1 MPKPAGDEPADK
13 SAAPPAAPQ
22 LRFHLAR
29 HLKLLL
35 ILNIL
40 PLFTGLYLWWQWK
53 QGRIALRKPISEE
66 SWLTLVVVIAAGAV
80 FAVTCW
86 LVMPLAR
93 WMRDYPT
100 WGFTHG
106 NRLLW
111 SVPLVGGWLT
121 WLTLSVT
128 ALIAAIACVVVAATG
143 VMRLFELAH

>member
-1 MPKPAGDEPADK
+1 MITPVADEA
-13 SAAPPAAPQ
+13 SARPVAPPAAPQ

-40 PLFTGLYLWWQWK
+40 PLLTGLYLWWQYR
-53 QGRIALRKPISEE
+53 QGRISLRKPISEE
-66 SWLTLVVVIAAGAV
+66 SWLTLVVVVAAGAV
-80 FAVTCW
+80 FAATCW

-93 WMRDYPT
+93 WLRDYPT

-111 SVPLVGGWLT
+111 SLPLVGGWLT
-121 WLTLSVT
+121 WLMLSAT

-143 VMRLFELAH
+143 VMRLFELAS